1 MTDTEN
7 TQGMTRERATELVD
21 AMGRTDLIE
30 FVMEHS
36 ATVRRLIAESNNWAD
51 ACHLARA
58 ERDADSALVEGYRS
72 TITAL
77 HADIERLVD
86 ERLDLTRAIFAVLP
100 ENSRGVILDEHL
112 DDNRESMADDI
123 RENLKEEL
131 AEELRDDL
139 REEVQTEC
147 AEELRDALNGL
158 GWYY

>member
-1 MTDTEN
+1 MTEQEN
-7 TQGMTRERATELVD
+7 QGMTRERATELVD

-36 ATVRRLIAESNNWAD
+36 ATVRRLIAESNDWAN

-58 ERDADSALVEGYRS
+58 ERDADAALVEGYRS

-77 HADIERLVD
+77 HSDVERLVD
-86 ERLDLTRAIFAVLP
+86 ERHAVARAVFAALP
-100 ENSRGVILDEHL
+100 ENARGVILDEHL
-112 DDNRESMADDI
+112 EDNREALADDI
-123 RENLKEEL
+123 RDNLKEEL
-131 AEELRDDL
+131 ADELRDEL
-139 REEVQTEC
+139 RESVQEEC